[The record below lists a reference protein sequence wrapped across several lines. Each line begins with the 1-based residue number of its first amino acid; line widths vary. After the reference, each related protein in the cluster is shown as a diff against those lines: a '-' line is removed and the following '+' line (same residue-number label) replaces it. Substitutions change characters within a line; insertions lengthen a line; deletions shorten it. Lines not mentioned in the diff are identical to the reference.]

1 MDDDDR
7 GAEGEEVEA
16 EETGEEE
23 EWELARYSGGR
34 WRAFLAKFKLRSLRR
49 EWMLLMVARRA
60 KVVYLSIYVPGE
72 DEVFHV
78 DGQCCHRTE
87 ENDSALIPGTVPSFA
102 KRKTAQ

>member
-1 MDDDDR
+1 MDDDDDR

-60 KVVYLSIYVPGE
+60 KVVYLSFYVPTWRRRSISCRWP
-72 DEVFHV
+72 VLSS
-78 DGQCCHRTE
+78 HR
-87 ENDSALIPGTVPSFA
+87 
-102 KRKTAQ
+102 RK